1 MPNTASWKDTGPG
14 PLYSLDLSLG
24 SFLWVRLASSLSPCH
39 ASHRCGCSGLRC
51 VTPSVS
57 LSSCLSSRRG
67 SFAWICSLSWA
78 SRVTL
83 AVKKPLANAGDLKR
97 HNLIPGSGRSH
108 GGGNGN
114 PLQYS
119 CLENPT
125 DRKTWQATVHGVTE
139 SWLQLSD
146 WAHSTDVRVICNR
159 LKENYK
165 SLEGFFCS
173 SIVSQLFLI
182 LNLLWRTWNWKW

>member
-14 PLYSLDLSLG
+14 PLYSLDLNLG
-24 SFLWVRLASSLSPCH
+24 SFLWVKLASSLSPCR

-51 VTPSVS
+51 VAPSAS
-57 LSSCLSSRRG
+57 LSGCLSSRRG

-83 AVKKPLANAGDLKR
+83 AVKKPLANVGDLKR
-97 HNLIPGSGRSH
+97 HSLIPGSGRSR

-119 CLENPT
+119 CLENSM
-125 DRKTWQATVHGVTE
+125 DRGAWWATADGVPKESDMTE
-139 SWLQLSD
+139 
-146 WAHSTDVRVICNR
+146 AT
-159 LKENYK
+159 
-165 SLEGFFCS
+165 
-173 SIVSQLFLI
+173 
-182 LNLLWRTWNWKW
+182 